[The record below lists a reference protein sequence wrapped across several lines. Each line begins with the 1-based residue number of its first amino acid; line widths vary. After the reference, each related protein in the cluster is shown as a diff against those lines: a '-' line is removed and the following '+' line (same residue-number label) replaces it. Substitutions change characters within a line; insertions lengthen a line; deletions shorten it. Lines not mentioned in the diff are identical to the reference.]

1 MRETALKR
9 EILRMC
15 CVSYRRELDFT
26 TQSVIFVSLCIFSKW
41 SCIFFPPQFIDWNAV
56 LQFLWGVLNPVVSL
70 YSLTNI
76 NTRNTWRTIWI
87 CFAGI
92 YIFWVTLEMV
102 FFSFFQTS
110 WRVCFC
116 TYRTYYLTDLSLS
129 FPSHLGRPVSLFMR
143 LQETICSKLNVLI
156 FFFYSTYVSECL
168 KWCENW
174 NLPLLSR
181 WPIQACGWFG

>member
-1 MRETALKR
+1 M
-9 EILRMC
+9 IL
-15 CVSYRRELDFT
+15 Y
-26 TQSVIFVSLCIFSKW
+26 
-41 SCIFFPPQFIDWNAV
+41 FFPPSVYWLECSATILVRCFKSRRQFV
-56 LQFLWGVLNPVVSL
+56 QFNQHKYQEYMNNYLNLFRRYLHILSHA
-70 YSLTNI
+70 
-76 NTRNTWRTIWI
+76 RDG
-87 CFAGI
+87 F
-92 YIFWVTLEMV
+92 

-110 WRVCFC
+110 WSVCFC

-156 FFFYSTYVSECL
+156 FFFFYSTYVSECL